1 MYKSCIFVVSYK
13 TNGTNTMKKYQ
24 FVSETKYNK
33 PDDPYFFTKEDE
45 KYVSDSG
52 SYDKD
57 IAYEKFILLTQ
68 GGSLEPKIQI
78 LVEKII
84 NTNI

>member
-1 MYKSCIFVVSYK
+1 
-13 TNGTNTMKKYQ
+13 MKKYQ

-52 SYDKD
+52 SYDKE

-68 GGSLEPKIQI
+68 GGSLEPKIQV

>member
-1 MYKSCIFVVSYK
+1 MDFKFDI
-13 TNGTNTMKKYQ
+13 
-24 FVSETKYNK
+24 SETINE
-33 PDDPYFFTKEDE
+33 FSFTKEDE

>member
-1 MYKSCIFVVSYK
+1 MLCRNK
-13 TNGTNTMKKYQ
+13 TNGANTMKKYE

-33 PDDPYFFTKEDE
+33 PDDPYFFTRLDE

-84 NTNI
+84 KPNI